1 MKFLSFALGLSLLI
15 LTQKAN
21 AQFDENGF
29 KQALKVKKNA
39 YLSEGSFSGGDGA
52 NTDFH
57 ISQIRLATNPAGYDR
72 VVIEVKPESGRPPFY
87 LVENDPSNKRV
98 QITLYGQP
106 KLDFSSQ
113 TAIQQAKKTK
123 QITKLEFVPL
133 LGSDRFTMVI
143 KTQAAVKIEVFEL
156 SQPSRIIIDLKP

>member
-1 MKFLSFALGLSLLI
+1 MKTFSCILGLSFLFLG
-15 LTQKAN
+15 QFAQ

-57 ISQIRLATNPAGYDR
+57 ITQIRVAANPAGYDR
-72 VVIEVKPESGRPPFY
+72 VVIEVKPENGRPPFY
-87 LVENDPSNKRV
+87 MVENDPSNKRV
-98 QITLYGQP
+98 QVTLYGQP

-113 TAIQQAKKTK
+113 TAIQQARKTK
-123 QITKLEFVPL
+123 HITKLEFVTL

-143 KTQAAVKIEVFEL
+143 KTQAAVKTEVFEL
-156 SQPSRIIIDLKP
+156 TQPSRIIIDLKP

>member
-1 MKFLSFALGLSLLI
+1 MKLFSVLFGFMI
-15 LTQKAN
+15 LATIQNAN

-57 ISQIRLATNPAGYDR
+57 VSQIRVAANPAGYDR
-72 VVIEVKPESGRPPFY
+72 LVIEVEPASGRPPFY
-87 LVENDPSNKRV
+87 MIENDPSNKRV
-98 QITLYGQP
+98 QVTLYGKA

-113 TAIQQAKKTK
+113 TALQQAKKTK
-123 QITKLEFVPL
+123 HISKLEFLPL
-133 LGSDRFTMVI
+133 LGSDRFTFVI
-143 KTQAAVKIEVFEL
+143 KTQVPVKTEVFEL

>member
-1 MKFLSFALGLSLLI
+1 MKIFNCLPAFALLLSF
-15 LTQKAN
+15 QNAN

-39 YLSEGSFSGGDGA
+39 YLAEGSFSGGDGA

-57 ISQIRLATNPAGYDR
+57 VSQVRVAANPAGYDR
-72 VVIEVKPESGRPPFY
+72 LVIELKPEAGRPPFY
-87 LVENDPSNKRV
+87 MVENDPSNKRV
-98 QITLYGQP
+98 QVTLYGKA

-123 QITKLEFVPL
+123 HISRLEFLPL
-133 LGSDRFTMVI
+133 LGSDRFTFVI
-143 KTQAAVKIEVFEL
+143 KTQVAVKTEVFEL
-156 SQPSRIIIDLKP
+156 STPSRIIIDLKP

>member
-1 MKFLSFALGLSLLI
+1 MKNFSPLWLLLFV
-15 LTQKAN
+15 LTQNAH

-39 YLSEGSFSGGDGA
+39 YLSEGSFTGGDGA

-57 ISQIRLATNPAGYDR
+57 VSEIRVAANPAGYDR
-72 VVIEVKPESGRPPFY
+72 LVIQVKPENGRPPFY

-98 QITLYGQP
+98 QVTLYGNA

-123 QITKLEFVPL
+123 HVSRLEFIPI
-133 LGSDRFTMVI
+133 LGGDRFTFVI
-143 KTQAAVKIEVFEL
+143 HTQVAVKSEVFEL
-156 SQPSRIIIDLKP
+156 NQPSRIIIDLKP